1 MKQNIKSLGLLAVAA
16 SSMMLAGCS
25 ADDLFG
31 PRDGEGTLSLTASIG
46 NDVKVVSRADA
57 DQLRADYGESLLLWI
72 TKPGEGPVRQYNG
85 IDNVPTDP
93 VTLHAGSYVAEAW
106 AGDSVAASFDK
117 KYFKGYTPFEITNG
131 NSTAVEVKCN
141 ISNVV
146 VSLSFDE
153 SVDAA
158 LKSWTVTVA
167 NGEESITYEGHDA
180 RKGYFMM
187 PKKADNEKLTLTL
200 EGTAP
205 NGDAYSQTAD
215 IEAPKGGYEYKVNFS
230 HTPGS
235 FNDGGAFFT
244 ITVDET
250 EIVVE
255 DELVITLAP
264 EIFGI
269 DFDIAQEQAAATGEM
284 GRKCVFISAVDRL
297 SSLTIESANLQH
309 YLGSSTADVFSL
321 SESAIA
327 RLAAA
332 GINFM
337 TYKNEAGEIN
347 RVRVNF
353 EADFTNNLV
362 SGLHTFKFIA
372 GDNGDGTEKTS
383 EATLSL
389 RLSNA
394 AVELNEAA
402 KVSYTTTTFVATIV
416 KPDELT
422 GNVGF
427 NYREKSLGR
436 AEGDWTF
443 VAGTI
448 NGTTLTATVD
458 NLKFGTTYEYCAVAG
473 GYTSPAKELTTL
485 TPPQLPNASFEQ
497 TSTASDKALMFS
509 ADPNDFYWDSGNHG
523 SQSLSKN
530 VTEVSTRYFH
540 SGKQGLCLHSQFVG
554 VGSFGKF
561 AAGNIFT
568 GKYIFTDG
576 TDGVLGWGRPFNC
589 PIRPKAL
596 KVWARYEPVNITH
609 DNTSALPSVSKGDPD
624 NGIVY
629 IALVTDQTMNY
640 DNDKKDIH
648 ETWPQVVKTK
658 SSERQLFDPS
668 GSNVVAYGEHV
679 FTSAT
684 TESGLVEITIP
695 LNDVNP
701 NLTVSNIIIVASAS
715 RYGDYFVGGNGSLL
729 YLDDFELVY

>member
-93 VTLHAGSYVAEAW
+93 VTLHSGSYVAEAW

-117 KYFKGYTPFEITNG
+117 KYFKGYTPFDITNG

-141 ISNVV
+141 IANVV

-394 AVELNEAA
+394 AVELQEATD
-402 KVSYTTTTFVATIV
+402 VSYTTTTFVATIV

-427 NYREKSLGR
+427 NYREKGAS
-436 AEGDWTF
+436 DWTF
-443 VAGTI
+443 VAGTN

-523 SQSLSKN
+523 SQKMSKN
-530 VTEVSTRYFH
+530 VTEVTTKYFH

-554 VGSFGKF
+554 IGSFAGKF
-561 AAGNIFT
+561 AAGNIFI
-568 GKYIFTDG
+568 GKYLATEG
-576 TDGVLGWGRPFNC
+576 MDGVLGWGRPFNC

-609 DNTSALPSVSKGDPD
+609 DDTSALPSVSKGDPD

-629 IALVTDQTMNY
+629 IALVTDQTMSYNS
-640 DNDKKDIH
+640 
-648 ETWPQVVKTK
+648 ESWPQIVKT
-658 SSERQLFDPS
+658 SSSSRQLFDPS

-684 TESGLVEITIP
+684 TEPGLVEITIP

>member
-93 VTLHAGSYVAEAW
+93 VTLHSGSYVAEAW

-141 ISNVV
+141 IANVV

-187 PKKADNEKLTLTL
+187 AKKADNEKLTLTL

-244 ITVDET
+244 ITVDES

-402 KVSYTTTTFVATIV
+402 EVSYTTTTFVATIV

-427 NYREKSLGR
+427 NYREKGAS
-436 AEGDWTF
+436 DWTF
-443 VAGTI
+443 VAGTN

-523 SQSLSKN
+523 SQKMQKN
-530 VTEVSTRYFH
+530 VTEVTTKYFH

-554 VGSFGKF
+554 LGGFAGKF
-561 AAGNIFT
+561 AAGNIFV
-568 GKYIFTDG
+568 GKYLATEG
-576 TDGVLGWGRPFNC
+576 MDGVLGWGRPFNC

-629 IALVTDQTMNY
+629 IALVTDQTMSYNS
-640 DNDKKDIH
+640 
-648 ETWPQVVKTK
+648 ETWPQIVKT
-658 SSERQLFDPS
+658 SSSSRQLFDPS

>member
-93 VTLHAGSYVAEAW
+93 VTLHSGSYVAEAW

-141 ISNVV
+141 IANVV

-402 KVSYTTTTFVATIV
+402 EVSYTTTTFVATIV

-427 NYREKSLGR
+427 NYREKGT
-436 AEGDWTF
+436 ADWTF
-443 VAGTI
+443 VAGTN
-448 NGTTLTATVD
+448 NGTTLTASVD

-523 SQSLSKN
+523 SQKMQKN
-530 VTEVSTRYFH
+530 VTEVTTKYFH

-554 VGSFGKF
+554 LGGFAGKF
-561 AAGNIFT
+561 AAGNIFV
-568 GKYIFTDG
+568 GKYLATEG
-576 TDGVLGWGRPFNC
+576 MDGVLGWGRSFNC

-629 IALVTDQTMNY
+629 IALVTDQTMSYNS
-640 DNDKKDIH
+640 
-648 ETWPQVVKTK
+648 ETWPQIVKT
-658 SSERQLFDPS
+658 SSSSRQLFDPS

>member
-31 PRDGEGTLSLTASIG
+31 PRNGEGTLSLTASIG

-141 ISNVV
+141 IANVV

-321 SESAIA
+321 SESALA

-402 KVSYTTTTFVATIV
+402 EVSYTTTTFVATIV

-427 NYREKSLGR
+427 NYREKGT
-436 AEGDWTF
+436 ADWTF
-443 VAGTI
+443 VAGTN

-485 TPPQLPNASFEQ
+485 TPPQLPNASFES
-497 TSTASDKALMFS
+497 TSTHSDKALMFS

-523 SQSLSKN
+523 SQKMSKN
-530 VTEVSTRYFH
+530 VTEVTTKYFH

-554 VGSFGKF
+554 LGSLAGKF
-561 AAGNIFT
+561 AAGNIFV
-568 GKYIFTDG
+568 GKYLATEG
-576 TDGVLGWGRPFNC
+576 MDGVLGWGRPFNC

-609 DNTSALPSVSKGDPD
+609 DNTSALPSVNKGDPD

-629 IALVTDQTMNY
+629 IALVTDQSMSY
-640 DNDKKDIH
+640 KS
-648 ETWPQVVKTK
+648 ETWPQIVKT
-658 SSERQLFDPS
+658 SSSSRQLFDPS

>member
-93 VTLHAGSYVAEAW
+93 VTLHSGSYVAEAW

-117 KYFKGYTPFEITNG
+117 KYFKGYTPFDITNG

-141 ISNVV
+141 IANVV

-309 YLGSSTADVFSL
+309 YLGGSTADVFSL
-321 SESAIA
+321 SESALA

-337 TYKNEAGEIN
+337 TYKNEAGEVN

-394 AVELNEAA
+394 AVELQEATD
-402 KVSYTTTTFVATIV
+402 VSYTTTTFVATIV

-427 NYREKSLGR
+427 NYREKG
-436 AEGDWTF
+436 AADWTF
-443 VAGTI
+443 VAGTN

-458 NLKFGTTYEYCAVAG
+458 NLKFGTPYEYCAVAG

-497 TSTASDKALMFS
+497 TSTARDKALMFS

-523 SQSLSKN
+523 SQKMSKN
-530 VTEVSTRYFH
+530 VTEVTTKYFH
-540 SGKQGLCLHSQFVG
+540 SGKQGLCLHSQYVG
-554 VGSFGKF
+554 LGALGKF
-561 AAGNIFT
+561 AAGNIFV
-568 GKYIFTDG
+568 GKYLATEG
-576 TDGVLGWGRPFNC
+576 MDGVLGWGRPFNC

-609 DNTSALPSVSKGDPD
+609 DDTSALPSVSKGDPD

-629 IALVTDQTMNY
+629 IALVTDQTMSYNS
-640 DNDKKDIH
+640 
-648 ETWPQVVKTK
+648 ESWPQIVKT
-658 SSERQLFDPS
+658 SSSSRQLFNPS

-684 TESGLVEITIP
+684 TEPGLVEITIP

-715 RYGDYFVGGNGSLL
+715 RYGDYFVGGDGSLL

>member
-93 VTLHAGSYVAEAW
+93 VTLHSGSYVAEAW

-141 ISNVV
+141 IANVV

-158 LKSWTVTVA
+158 LKTWTVTVA

-321 SESAIA
+321 SESALA

-394 AVELNEAA
+394 AVELKEASE
-402 KVSYTTTTFVATIV
+402 VSYTTTTFVATIV

-427 NYREKSLGR
+427 NYREKGT
-436 AEGDWTF
+436 ADWTF
-443 VAGTI
+443 VAGTN

-530 VTEVSTRYFH
+530 VTEVTTKYFH

-554 VGSFGKF
+554 FGSLGKF

-576 TDGVLGWGRPFNC
+576 MDGVLGWGRPFSC

-629 IALVTDQTMNY
+629 IALVTDQTMRY
-640 DNDKKDIH
+640 DNDSKNIH
-648 ETWPQVVKTK
+648 ESWPQIVKTK

-684 TESGLVEITIP
+684 TEPGLVEITIP

>member
-93 VTLHAGSYVAEAW
+93 VTLHSGSYVAEAW

-141 ISNVV
+141 IANVV

-200 EGTAP
+200 EGTAS

-309 YLGSSTADVFSL
+309 YLGGSTADVFSL
-321 SESAIA
+321 SESALA

-394 AVELNEAA
+394 AVELQEATD
-402 KVSYTTTTFVATIV
+402 VSYTTTTFVATIV

-427 NYREKSLGR
+427 NYREKG
-436 AEGDWTF
+436 AADWTF
-443 VAGTI
+443 VAGTN

-509 ADPNDFYWDSGNHG
+509 SDPNDFYWDSGNHG
-523 SQSLSKN
+523 SQKMSKN
-530 VTEVSTRYFH
+530 VTEVTTKYFH

-554 VGSFGKF
+554 FGALGKF
-561 AAGNIFT
+561 AAGNIFI
-568 GKYIFTDG
+568 GKYLATEG
-576 TDGVLGWGRPFNC
+576 MDGVLGWGRPFNC

-609 DNTSALPSVSKGDPD
+609 DGNGVIPSVSKGDPD

-629 IALVTDQTMNY
+629 IALVTDQTMSYNS
-640 DNDKKDIH
+640 
-648 ETWPQVVKTK
+648 ETWPQIVKT
-658 SSERQLFDPS
+658 SSSSRQLFNPS

>member
-93 VTLHAGSYVAEAW
+93 VTLHSGSYVAEAW

-141 ISNVV
+141 IANVV

-321 SESAIA
+321 SESALA

-394 AVELNEAA
+394 AVELQEATD
-402 KVSYTTTTFVATIV
+402 VSYTTTTFVATIV

-427 NYREKSLGR
+427 NYREKGAS
-436 AEGDWTF
+436 DWTF
-443 VAGTI
+443 VAGTN

-523 SQSLSKN
+523 SQKMSKN
-530 VTEVSTRYFH
+530 VTEVTTKYFH

-554 VGSFGKF
+554 FGALGKF
-561 AAGNIFT
+561 AAGNIFV
-568 GKYIFTDG
+568 GKYLATEG
-576 TDGVLGWGRPFNC
+576 MDGVLGWGRPFNC

-609 DNTSALPSVSKGDPD
+609 DDTSALPSVSKGDPD

-629 IALVTDQTMNY
+629 IALVTDQTMSYNS
-640 DNDKKDIH
+640 
-648 ETWPQVVKTK
+648 ESWPQIVKT
-658 SSERQLFDPS
+658 SSSSRQLFNPS

-684 TESGLVEITIP
+684 TEPGLVEITIP

-701 NLTVSNIIIVASAS
+701 SLTVSNIIIVASAS

>member
-93 VTLHAGSYVAEAW
+93 VTLHSGSYVAEAW

-141 ISNVV
+141 IANVV

-200 EGTAP
+200 EGTAS

-309 YLGSSTADVFSL
+309 YLGGSTADVFSL
-321 SESAIA
+321 SESALA

-394 AVELNEAA
+394 AVELQEATD
-402 KVSYTTTTFVATIV
+402 VSYTTTTFVATIV

-427 NYREKSLGR
+427 NYREKGAS
-436 AEGDWTF
+436 DWIF
-443 VAGTI
+443 VAGTN

-458 NLKFGTTYEYCAVAG
+458 NLKFGTPYEYCAVAG

-523 SQSLSKN
+523 SQKMSKN
-530 VTEVSTRYFH
+530 VTEVTTKYFH

-554 VGSFGKF
+554 IGSFAGKF
-561 AAGNIFT
+561 AAGNIFV
-568 GKYIFTDG
+568 GKYLATEG
-576 TDGVLGWGRPFNC
+576 MDGVLGWGRPFNC

-609 DNTSALPSVSKGDPD
+609 DNTSLPSVSKGDPD

-629 IALVTDQTMNY
+629 IALVTDQTMSYNS
-640 DNDKKDIH
+640 
-648 ETWPQVVKTK
+648 ETWPQIVKT
-658 SSERQLFDPS
+658 SSSSRQLFDPS

-684 TESGLVEITIP
+684 TEPGLVEITIP

>member
-93 VTLHAGSYVAEAW
+93 VTLHSGSYVAEAW

-117 KYFKGYTPFEITNG
+117 KYFKGYTPFDITNG

-141 ISNVV
+141 IANVV

-187 PKKADNEKLTLTL
+187 PKKAGNEKLTLTL

-309 YLGSSTADVFSL
+309 YLGGSTADVFSL
-321 SESAIA
+321 SESALA

-394 AVELNEAA
+394 AVELQEATD
-402 KVSYTTTTFVATIV
+402 VSYTTTTFVATIV

-427 NYREKSLGR
+427 NYREKG
-436 AEGDWTF
+436 AADWTF
-443 VAGTI
+443 VAGTN

-509 ADPNDFYWDSGNHG
+509 TDPNDFYWDSGNHG
-523 SQSLSKN
+523 SQKMSKN
-530 VTEVSTRYFH
+530 VTEVTTKYFH

-554 VGSFGKF
+554 FGAIGKF
-561 AAGNIFT
+561 AAGNIFV
-568 GKYIFTDG
+568 GKYLATEG
-576 TDGVLGWGRPFNC
+576 MDGVLGWGRPFNC

-609 DNTSALPSVSKGDPD
+609 DDTSALPSVSKGDPD

-629 IALVTDQTMNY
+629 IALVTDQTMSYNS
-640 DNDKKDIH
+640 
-648 ETWPQVVKTK
+648 ESWPQIVKT
-658 SSERQLFDPS
+658 SSSSRQLFNPS

-684 TESGLVEITIP
+684 TEPGLVEITIP

-701 NLTVSNIIIVASAS
+701 SLTVSNIIIVASAS

>member
-93 VTLHAGSYVAEAW
+93 VTLHSGSYVAEAW

-141 ISNVV
+141 IANVV

-200 EGTAP
+200 EGTTP

-309 YLGSSTADVFSL
+309 YLGGSTADVFSL
-321 SESAIA
+321 SESALA

-337 TYKNEAGEIN
+337 TYKNEAGEVN

-394 AVELNEAA
+394 AVELQEATD
-402 KVSYTTTTFVATIV
+402 VSYTTTTFVATIV

-427 NYREKSLGR
+427 NYREKG
-436 AEGDWTF
+436 AADWTF
-443 VAGTI
+443 VAGTN

-458 NLKFGTTYEYCAVAG
+458 NLKFGTPYEYCAVAG

-497 TSTASDKALMFS
+497 TSTARDKALMFS

-523 SQSLSKN
+523 SQKMSKN
-530 VTEVSTRYFH
+530 VTEVTTKYFH

-554 VGSFGKF
+554 FGSYAGQF
-561 AAGNIFT
+561 AAGNIFV
-568 GKYIFTDG
+568 GKYLATEG
-576 TDGVLGWGRPFNC
+576 MDGVLGWGRPFNC

-609 DNTSALPSVSKGDPD
+609 DDTSALPSVSKGDPD

-629 IALVTDQTMNY
+629 IALVTDQTMSYNS
-640 DNDKKDIH
+640 
-648 ETWPQVVKTK
+648 ESWPQIVKT
-658 SSERQLFDPS
+658 SSSSRQLFNPS

-684 TESGLVEITIP
+684 TEPGLVEITIP

>member
-117 KYFKGYTPFEITNG
+117 KYFKGYTPFDITNG

-141 ISNVV
+141 IANVV

-215 IEAPKGGYEYKVNFS
+215 IEAPKNGCEYKVNFS

-321 SESAIA
+321 SESALA

-402 KVSYTTTTFVATIV
+402 EVSYTTTTFVATIV

-427 NYREKSLGR
+427 NYREKGT
-436 AEGDWTF
+436 ADWTF
-443 VAGTI
+443 VAGTN

-497 TSTASDKALMFS
+497 TSTHSDKALMFS

-523 SQSLSKN
+523 SQKMSKN
-530 VTEVSTRYFH
+530 VTEVTTKYFH

-554 VGSFGKF
+554 LGSIAGKF
-561 AAGNIFT
+561 AAGNIFV
-568 GKYIFTDG
+568 GKYLATEG
-576 TDGVLGWGRPFNC
+576 MDGVLGWARPFNC

-609 DNTSALPSVSKGDPD
+609 DDTSALPSVSKGDPD

-629 IALVTDQTMNY
+629 IALVTDQTMSYKNE
-640 DNDKKDIH
+640 N
-648 ETWPQVVKTK
+648 WPQVVKTK

-684 TESGLVEITIP
+684 TEPGLVEITIP

>member
-93 VTLHAGSYVAEAW
+93 VTLHSGSYVAEAW

-117 KYFKGYTPFEITNG
+117 KYFKGYTPFDITNG

-141 ISNVV
+141 IANVV

-321 SESAIA
+321 SESALA

-337 TYKNEAGEIN
+337 TYKNEAGEVN

-402 KVSYTTTTFVATIV
+402 EVSYTTTTFVATIV

-427 NYREKSLGR
+427 NYREKGAS
-436 AEGDWTF
+436 DWTF
-443 VAGTI
+443 VAGTN

-523 SQSLSKN
+523 SQKMQKN
-530 VTEVSTRYFH
+530 VTEVTTKYFH

-554 VGSFGKF
+554 LGGFAGKF
-561 AAGNIFT
+561 AAGNIFV
-568 GKYIFTDG
+568 GKYLATEG
-576 TDGVLGWGRPFNC
+576 MDGVLGWGRPFNC

-629 IALVTDQTMNY
+629 IALVTDQTMSYNS
-640 DNDKKDIH
+640 
-648 ETWPQVVKTK
+648 ETWPQIVKT
-658 SSERQLFDPS
+658 SSSSRQLFDPS

-684 TESGLVEITIP
+684 TEPGLVEITIP

>member
-93 VTLHAGSYVAEAW
+93 VTLHSGSYVAEAW

-141 ISNVV
+141 IANVV

-153 SVDAA
+153 SVDAV

-215 IEAPKGGYEYKVNFS
+215 IEAPKGGYEYTVNFS

-235 FNDGGAFFT
+235 FNDGAAFFT

-321 SESAIA
+321 SESALA

-394 AVELNEAA
+394 AVELQEAA
-402 KVSYTTTTFVATIV
+402 DVSYTTTTFVATIV

-427 NYREKSLGR
+427 NYREKGT
-436 AEGDWTF
+436 ADWTF
-443 VAGTI
+443 VAGTN

-473 GYTSPAKELTTL
+473 GYTSPAKKLTTL

-523 SQSLSKN
+523 SQKMQKN
-530 VTEVSTRYFH
+530 VTEITTKYFH

-554 VGSFGKF
+554 FGSLGKF
-561 AAGNIFT
+561 AAGNIFV
-568 GKYIFTDG
+568 GKYLATEG
-576 TDGVLGWGRPFNC
+576 MDGVLGWGRPFNC

-629 IALVTDQTMNY
+629 IALVTDQTMSYNS
-640 DNDKKDIH
+640 
-648 ETWPQVVKTK
+648 ETWPQIVKT
-658 SSERQLFDPS
+658 SSSSRQLFDPS

-684 TESGLVEITIP
+684 TEPGLVEITIP

-701 NLTVSNIIIVASAS
+701 SLTVSNIIIVASAS

-729 YLDDFELVY
+729 YLDDFELIY

>member
-93 VTLHAGSYVAEAW
+93 VTLHSGSYVAEAW

-141 ISNVV
+141 IANVV

-200 EGTAP
+200 EGTAS

-321 SESAIA
+321 SESALA

-394 AVELNEAA
+394 AVELQEATD
-402 KVSYTTTTFVATIV
+402 VSYTTTTFVATIV

-427 NYREKSLGR
+427 NYREKGAS
-436 AEGDWTF
+436 DWIF
-443 VAGTI
+443 VAGTN

-458 NLKFGTTYEYCAVAG
+458 NLKFGTPYEYCAVAG

-523 SQSLSKN
+523 SQKMSKN
-530 VTEVSTRYFH
+530 VTEVTTKYFH

-554 VGSFGKF
+554 FGALGKF
-561 AAGNIFT
+561 AAGNIFV
-568 GKYIFTDG
+568 GKYLATEG
-576 TDGVLGWGRPFNC
+576 MDGVLGWGRPFNC

-609 DNTSALPSVSKGDPD
+609 DDTSALPSVSKGDPD

-629 IALVTDQTMNY
+629 IALVTDQTMSYNS
-640 DNDKKDIH
+640 
-648 ETWPQVVKTK
+648 ESWPQIVKT
-658 SSERQLFDPS
+658 SSSSRQLFNPS

-684 TESGLVEITIP
+684 TEPGLVEITIP

-701 NLTVSNIIIVASAS
+701 SLTVSNIIIVASAS

>member
-93 VTLHAGSYVAEAW
+93 VTLHSGSYVAEAW

-141 ISNVV
+141 IANVV

-394 AVELNEAA
+394 AVELQEATD
-402 KVSYTTTTFVATIV
+402 VSYTTTTFVATIV

-427 NYREKSLGR
+427 NYREKGAS
-436 AEGDWTF
+436 DWTF
-443 VAGTI
+443 VAGTN

-523 SQSLSKN
+523 SQKMQKN
-530 VTEVSTRYFH
+530 VTEVTTKYFH

-554 VGSFGKF
+554 LGGFAGKF
-561 AAGNIFT
+561 AAGNIFV
-568 GKYIFTDG
+568 GKYLATEG
-576 TDGVLGWGRPFNC
+576 MDGVLGWGRPFNC

-629 IALVTDQTMNY
+629 IALVTDQTMSYNS
-640 DNDKKDIH
+640 
-648 ETWPQVVKTK
+648 ETWPQIVKT
-658 SSERQLFDPS
+658 SSSSRQLFNPS

>member
-93 VTLHAGSYVAEAW
+93 VTLHSGSYVAEAW

-141 ISNVV
+141 IANVV

-321 SESAIA
+321 SESALA

-332 GINFM
+332 GINFI
-337 TYKNEAGEIN
+337 TSKNEAGEVN

-394 AVELNEAA
+394 AVELQEATD
-402 KVSYTTTTFVATIV
+402 VSYTTTTFVATIV

-427 NYREKSLGR
+427 NYREKGAS
-436 AEGDWTF
+436 DWIF
-443 VAGTI
+443 VAGTN

-458 NLKFGTTYEYCAVAG
+458 NLKFGTPYEYCAVAG

-523 SQSLSKN
+523 SQKMSKN
-530 VTEVSTRYFH
+530 VTEVTTKYFH

-554 VGSFGKF
+554 FGALGKF
-561 AAGNIFT
+561 AAGNIFV
-568 GKYIFTDG
+568 GKYLATEG
-576 TDGVLGWGRPFNC
+576 MDGVLGWGRPFNC

-609 DNTSALPSVSKGDPD
+609 DDTSALPSVSKGDPD

-629 IALVTDQTMNY
+629 IALVTDQTMSYNS
-640 DNDKKDIH
+640 
-648 ETWPQVVKTK
+648 ESWPQIVKT
-658 SSERQLFDPS
+658 SSSSRQLFNPS

-684 TESGLVEITIP
+684 TEPGLVEITIP

-701 NLTVSNIIIVASAS
+701 SLTVSNIIIVASAS

>member
-93 VTLHAGSYVAEAW
+93 VTLHSGSYVAEAW

-117 KYFKGYTPFEITNG
+117 KYFKGYTPFDITNG

-141 ISNVV
+141 IANVV

-215 IEAPKGGYEYKVNFS
+215 IKAPKGGYEYKVNFS

-321 SESAIA
+321 SESALA

-394 AVELNEAA
+394 AVELQEATD
-402 KVSYTTTTFVATIV
+402 VSYTTTTFVATIV

-427 NYREKSLGR
+427 NYREKG
-436 AEGDWTF
+436 AADWIF
-443 VAGTI
+443 VAGTN

-458 NLKFGTTYEYCAVAG
+458 NLKFGTPYEYCAVAG

-497 TSTASDKALMFS
+497 TSTAGDKALMFS
-509 ADPNDFYWDSGNHG
+509 SDPNDFYWDSGNHG
-523 SQSLSKN
+523 SQKMSKN
-530 VTEVSTRYFH
+530 VTEVTTKYFH

-554 VGSFGKF
+554 FGALGKF
-561 AAGNIFT
+561 AAGNIFI
-568 GKYIFTDG
+568 GKYLATEG
-576 TDGVLGWGRPFNC
+576 MDGVLGWGRPFNC

-609 DNTSALPSVSKGDPD
+609 DDTSALPSVSKGDPD

-629 IALVTDQTMNY
+629 IALVTDQTMSYNS
-640 DNDKKDIH
+640 
-648 ETWPQVVKTK
+648 ETWPQIVKT
-658 SSERQLFDPS
+658 SSSSRQLFDPS

-715 RYGDYFVGGNGSLL
+715 RYGDYFVGGDGSLL

>member
-93 VTLHAGSYVAEAW
+93 VTLHSGSYVAEAW

-141 ISNVV
+141 IANVV

-321 SESAIA
+321 SESALA

-372 GDNGDGTEKTS
+372 GDNGDGSEKTS

-394 AVELNEAA
+394 AVELQEATD
-402 KVSYTTTTFVATIV
+402 VSYTTTTFVATIV

-427 NYREKSLGR
+427 NYREKGAS
-436 AEGDWTF
+436 DWIF
-443 VAGTI
+443 VAGTN

-458 NLKFGTTYEYCAVAG
+458 NLKFGTPYEYCAVAG

-523 SQSLSKN
+523 SQKMSKN
-530 VTEVSTRYFH
+530 VTEVTTKYFH

-554 VGSFGKF
+554 FGALGKF
-561 AAGNIFT
+561 AAGNIFV
-568 GKYIFTDG
+568 GKYLATEG
-576 TDGVLGWGRPFNC
+576 MDGVLGWGRPFNC

-609 DNTSALPSVSKGDPD
+609 DDTSALPSVSKGDPD

-629 IALVTDQTMNY
+629 IALVTDQTMSYNS
-640 DNDKKDIH
+640 
-648 ETWPQVVKTK
+648 ETWPQIVKT
-658 SSERQLFDPS
+658 SSSSRQLFDPS

-684 TESGLVEITIP
+684 TEPGLVEITIP

-701 NLTVSNIIIVASAS
+701 SLTVSNIIIVASAS

>member
-93 VTLHAGSYVAEAW
+93 VTLHSGSYVAEAW

-141 ISNVV
+141 IANVV

-200 EGTAP
+200 EGTAS

-309 YLGSSTADVFSL
+309 YLGGSTADVFSL
-321 SESAIA
+321 SESALA

-394 AVELNEAA
+394 AVELQEATD
-402 KVSYTTTTFVATIV
+402 VSYTTTTFVATIV

-427 NYREKSLGR
+427 NYREKG
-436 AEGDWTF
+436 AADWTF
-443 VAGTI
+443 VAGTN

-458 NLKFGTTYEYCAVAG
+458 NLKFGTPYEYCAVAG

-497 TSTASDKALMFS
+497 TSTTSDKALMFS

-523 SQSLSKN
+523 SQKMSKN
-530 VTEVSTRYFH
+530 VTEVTTKYFH

-554 VGSFGKF
+554 FGSYAGKF
-561 AAGNIFT
+561 AAGNIFV
-568 GKYIFTDG
+568 GKYLATEG
-576 TDGVLGWGRPFNC
+576 MDGVLGWGRPFNC

-609 DNTSALPSVSKGDPD
+609 DDTSALPSVSKGDPD

-629 IALVTDQTMNY
+629 IALVTDQTMSYNS
-640 DNDKKDIH
+640 
-648 ETWPQVVKTK
+648 ETWPQIVKT
-658 SSERQLFDPS
+658 SSSSRQLFDPS

-684 TESGLVEITIP
+684 TEPGLVEITIP

-701 NLTVSNIIIVASAS
+701 SLTVSNIIIVASAS

>member
-25 ADDLFG
+25 SDDLFSS
-31 PRDGEGTLSLTASIG
+31 RDGEGTLSLTASIG

-93 VTLHAGSYVAEAW
+93 VTLHSGSYVAEAW

-141 ISNVV
+141 IANVV

-167 NGEESITYEGHDA
+167 NDEESITYEGHDA

-337 TYKNEAGEIN
+337 TYKNEAGEVN

-394 AVELNEAA
+394 AVELQEATD
-402 KVSYTTTTFVATIV
+402 VSYTTTTFVATIV

-427 NYREKSLGR
+427 NYREKGAS
-436 AEGDWTF
+436 DWTF
-443 VAGTI
+443 VAGTN

-458 NLKFGTTYEYCAVAG
+458 NLKFGTPYEYCAVAG

-509 ADPNDFYWDSGNHG
+509 AAPNDFYWDSGNHG
-523 SQSLSKN
+523 SQKMQKN
-530 VTEVSTRYFH
+530 VTEVTTKYFH

-554 VGSFGKF
+554 LGGFAGKF
-561 AAGNIFT
+561 AAGNIFV
-568 GKYIFTDG
+568 GKYLATEG
-576 TDGVLGWGRPFNC
+576 MDGVLGWGRPFNC

-629 IALVTDQTMNY
+629 IALVTDQTMSYNS
-640 DNDKKDIH
+640 
-648 ETWPQVVKTK
+648 ETWPQIVKT
-658 SSERQLFDPS
+658 SSSSRQLFDPS

-684 TESGLVEITIP
+684 TEPGLVEITIP

>member
-93 VTLHAGSYVAEAW
+93 VTLHSGSYVAEAW

-141 ISNVV
+141 IANVV

-321 SESAIA
+321 SESALA

-337 TYKNEAGEIN
+337 TYKNEAGEVN

-394 AVELNEAA
+394 AVELQEATD
-402 KVSYTTTTFVATIV
+402 VSYTTTTFVATIV

-427 NYREKSLGR
+427 NYREKGAS
-436 AEGDWTF
+436 DWTF
-443 VAGTI
+443 VAGTN

-523 SQSLSKN
+523 SQKMSKN
-530 VTEVSTRYFH
+530 VTEVTTKYFH

-554 VGSFGKF
+554 FGALGKF
-561 AAGNIFT
+561 AAGNIFV
-568 GKYIFTDG
+568 GKYLATEG
-576 TDGVLGWGRPFNC
+576 MDGVLGWGRPFNC

-609 DNTSALPSVSKGDPD
+609 DGNGVIPSVSKGDPD

-629 IALVTDQTMNY
+629 IALVTDQTMSYNS
-640 DNDKKDIH
+640 
-648 ETWPQVVKTK
+648 ETWPQIVKT
-658 SSERQLFDPS
+658 SSSSRQLFNPS

>member
-16 SSMMLAGCS
+16 SSMILAGCS

-57 DQLRADYGESLLLWI
+57 DLLRADYGESLLLWI

-93 VTLHAGSYVAEAW
+93 VTLHSGSYVAEAW

-141 ISNVV
+141 IANVV

-372 GDNGDGTEKTS
+372 ADNGDGTEKTS

-394 AVELNEAA
+394 AVELNEATN
-402 KVSYTTTTFVATIV
+402 VSYTTTTFVATIV

-427 NYREKSLGR
+427 NYREKGT
-436 AEGDWTF
+436 ADWTF
-443 VAGTI
+443 IAGTN

-523 SQSLSKN
+523 SQKMQKN
-530 VTEVSTRYFH
+530 VTEVTAKYFH

-554 VGSFGKF
+554 LGSLAGKF
-561 AAGNIFT
+561 AAGNIFV
-568 GKYIFTDG
+568 GKYLATEG
-576 TDGVLGWGRPFNC
+576 MDGVLGWGRPFNC

-609 DNTSALPSVSKGDPD
+609 DNTSALPSVNKGDPD

-629 IALVTDQTMNY
+629 IALVTDQSMSY
-640 DNDKKDIH
+640 KS
-648 ETWPQVVKTK
+648 ETWPQIVKT
-658 SSERQLFDPS
+658 SSSSRQLFDPS

>member
-93 VTLHAGSYVAEAW
+93 VTLHSGSYVAEAW

-141 ISNVV
+141 IANVV

-153 SVDAA
+153 SVDSA

-321 SESAIA
+321 SESALA

-394 AVELNEAA
+394 AVELQEATD
-402 KVSYTTTTFVATIV
+402 VSYTTTTFVATIV

-427 NYREKSLGR
+427 NYREKG
-436 AEGDWTF
+436 AADWTF
-443 VAGTI
+443 VAGTN

-458 NLKFGTTYEYCAVAG
+458 NLKFGTPYEYCAVAD

-523 SQSLSKN
+523 SQKMSKN
-530 VTEVSTRYFH
+530 VTEVTTKYFH

-554 VGSFGKF
+554 FGALGKF
-561 AAGNIFT
+561 AAGNIFI
-568 GKYIFTDG
+568 GKYLATEG
-576 TDGVLGWGRPFNC
+576 MDGVLGWGRPFNC

-609 DNTSALPSVSKGDPD
+609 DDTSALPSVSKGDPD

-629 IALVTDQTMNY
+629 IALVTDQTMSYNS
-640 DNDKKDIH
+640 
-648 ETWPQVVKTK
+648 ETWPQIVKT
-658 SSERQLFDPS
+658 SSSSRQLFDPS

-684 TESGLVEITIP
+684 TEPGLVEITIP

-701 NLTVSNIIIVASAS
+701 SLTVSNIIIVASAS
-715 RYGDYFVGGNGSLL
+715 RYGDYFVGGDGSLL

>member
-25 ADDLFG
+25 SDDLFSS
-31 PRDGEGTLSLTASIG
+31 RDGEGTLSLTASIG

-93 VTLHAGSYVAEAW
+93 VTLHSGSYVAEAW

-141 ISNVV
+141 IANVV

-337 TYKNEAGEIN
+337 TYKNEAGEVN

-394 AVELNEAA
+394 AVELQEATD
-402 KVSYTTTTFVATIV
+402 VSYTTTTFVATIV

-427 NYREKSLGR
+427 NYREKGAS
-436 AEGDWTF
+436 DWTF
-443 VAGTI
+443 VAGTN

-458 NLKFGTTYEYCAVAG
+458 NLKFGTPYEYCAVAG

-523 SQSLSKN
+523 SQKMQKN
-530 VTEVSTRYFH
+530 VTEVTTKYFH

-554 VGSFGKF
+554 LGGFAGKF
-561 AAGNIFT
+561 AAGNIFV
-568 GKYIFTDG
+568 GKYLATEG
-576 TDGVLGWGRPFNC
+576 MDGVLGWGRPFNC

-629 IALVTDQTMNY
+629 IALVTDQTMSYNS
-640 DNDKKDIH
+640 
-648 ETWPQVVKTK
+648 ETWPQIVKT
-658 SSERQLFDPS
+658 SSSSRQLFDPS

>member
-93 VTLHAGSYVAEAW
+93 VTLHSGSYVAEAW

-141 ISNVV
+141 IANVV

-321 SESAIA
+321 SESALA

-337 TYKNEAGEIN
+337 TYKNEAGEVN

-402 KVSYTTTTFVATIV
+402 EVSYTTTTFVATIV

-427 NYREKSLGR
+427 NYREKGT
-436 AEGDWTF
+436 ADWTF
-443 VAGTI
+443 VAGTN
-448 NGTTLTATVD
+448 NGTTLTASVD

-523 SQSLSKN
+523 SQKMQKN
-530 VTEVSTRYFH
+530 VTEVTTKYFH

-554 VGSFGKF
+554 LGGFAGKF
-561 AAGNIFT
+561 AAGNIFV
-568 GKYIFTDG
+568 GKYLATEG
-576 TDGVLGWGRPFNC
+576 MDGVLGWGRPFNC

-629 IALVTDQTMNY
+629 IALVTDQTMSYNS
-640 DNDKKDIH
+640 
-648 ETWPQVVKTK
+648 ETWPQIVKT
-658 SSERQLFDPS
+658 SSSSRQLFDPS

-695 LNDVNP
+695 LSDVNP

-729 YLDDFELVY
+729 YLDDFELIY

>member
-93 VTLHAGSYVAEAW
+93 VTLHSGSYVAEAW

-117 KYFKGYTPFEITNG
+117 KYFKGYTPFDITNG

-141 ISNVV
+141 IANVV

-309 YLGSSTADVFSL
+309 YLGGSTADVFSL

-402 KVSYTTTTFVATIV
+402 EVSYTTTTFVATIV

-427 NYREKSLGR
+427 NYREKGT
-436 AEGDWTF
+436 ADWTF
-443 VAGTI
+443 VAGTN

-497 TSTASDKALMFS
+497 TSTHSDRALMFS

-523 SQSLSKN
+523 SQKMSKN
-530 VTEVSTRYFH
+530 VTEVTTKYFH
-540 SGKQGLCLHSQFVG
+540 SGKQGLCLHSQYVG
-554 VGSFGKF
+554 LGSLGKF
-561 AAGNIFT
+561 AAGNIFV
-568 GKYIFTDG
+568 GKYLATEG
-576 TDGVLGWGRPFNC
+576 MDGVLGWGRPFNC

-609 DNTSALPSVSKGDPD
+609 DDTSALPSVSKGDPD

-629 IALVTDQTMNY
+629 IALVTDQTMSY
-640 DNDKKDIH
+640 DN
-648 ETWPQVVKTK
+648 ENWPQVVKTK
-658 SSERQLFDPS
+658 SAKRQLFDPS

-684 TESGLVEITIP
+684 TEPGLVEITIP

>member
-93 VTLHAGSYVAEAW
+93 VTLHSGSYVAEAW

-141 ISNVV
+141 IANVV

-394 AVELNEAA
+394 AVELKEATN
-402 KVSYTTTTFVATIV
+402 VSYTTTTFVATIV
-416 KPDELT
+416 KPEELT

-427 NYREKSLGR
+427 NYREKGT
-436 AEGDWTF
+436 ADWTF
-443 VAGTI
+443 VAGTN

-497 TSTASDKALMFS
+497 TSTDSDKALMFS
-509 ADPNDFYWDSGNHG
+509 SDPNDFYWDSGNHG
-523 SQSLSKN
+523 SQMMQKN
-530 VTEVSTRYFH
+530 VTEVTTKYFH
-540 SGKQGLCLHSQFVG
+540 SGKQGLCLHSQYVG
-554 VGSFGKF
+554 LGALGRF
-561 AAGNIFT
+561 AAGNIFI
-568 GKYIFTDG
+568 GKYLATEVM
-576 TDGVLGWGRPFNC
+576 DGVLGWGRPFNC

-609 DNTSALPSVSKGDPD
+609 DNPSALPSVSKGDPD

-629 IALVTDQTMNY
+629 IALVTDQTMSYNS
-640 DNDKKDIH
+640 
-648 ETWPQVVKTK
+648 ETWPQIVKT
-658 SSERQLFDPS
+658 SSSSRQLFDPS

-701 NLTVSNIIIVASAS
+701 SLTVSNIIIVASAS

>member
-93 VTLHAGSYVAEAW
+93 VTLHSGSYVAEAW

-141 ISNVV
+141 IANVV

-187 PKKADNEKLTLTL
+187 TKKADNEKLTLTL
-200 EGTAP
+200 EGTAS

-309 YLGSSTADVFSL
+309 YLGGSTADVFSL
-321 SESAIA
+321 SESALA

-394 AVELNEAA
+394 AVELQEATD
-402 KVSYTTTTFVATIV
+402 VSYTTTTFVATIV

-427 NYREKSLGR
+427 NYREKG
-436 AEGDWTF
+436 AADWTF
-443 VAGTI
+443 VAGTN

-497 TSTASDKALMFS
+497 TSTDSDKALMFS

-523 SQSLSKN
+523 SQKMQKN
-530 VTEVSTRYFH
+530 VTEVTTKYFH

-554 VGSFGKF
+554 LGSFAGKF
-561 AAGNIFT
+561 AAGNIFV
-568 GKYIFTDG
+568 GKYLATEG
-576 TDGVLGWGRPFNC
+576 MDGVLGWGRPFNC

-629 IALVTDQTMNY
+629 IALVTDQTMSYNS
-640 DNDKKDIH
+640 
-648 ETWPQVVKTK
+648 ETWPQIVKT
-658 SSERQLFDPS
+658 SSSSRQLFNPS

>member
-141 ISNVV
+141 IANVV

-158 LKSWTVTVA
+158 LKTWTVTVA

-244 ITVDET
+244 ITVDES

-321 SESAIA
+321 SESALA

-372 GDNGDGTEKTS
+372 ADNGDGTEKTS

-394 AVELNEAA
+394 AVELQEATD
-402 KVSYTTTTFVATIV
+402 VSYTTTTFVATIV

-427 NYREKSLGR
+427 NYREKG
-436 AEGDWTF
+436 AADWTF
-443 VAGTI
+443 VAGTN

-458 NLKFGTTYEYCAVAG
+458 NLKFGTPYEYSAVAG

-523 SQSLSKN
+523 SQKMSKN
-530 VTEVSTRYFH
+530 VTEVTTKYFH

-554 VGSFGKF
+554 FGALGKF
-561 AAGNIFT
+561 AAGNIFV
-568 GKYIFTDG
+568 GKYLATEG
-576 TDGVLGWGRPFNC
+576 MDGVLGWGRPFNC

-629 IALVTDQTMNY
+629 IALVTDQTMSYNS
-640 DNDKKDIH
+640 
-648 ETWPQVVKTK
+648 ETWPQIVKT
-658 SSERQLFDPS
+658 SSSSRQLFNPS

>member
-93 VTLHAGSYVAEAW
+93 VTLHSGSYVAEAW

-141 ISNVV
+141 IANVV

-309 YLGSSTADVFSL
+309 YLGGSTADVFSL
-321 SESAIA
+321 SESALA

-394 AVELNEAA
+394 AVELQEATD
-402 KVSYTTTTFVATIV
+402 VSYTTTTFVATIV

-427 NYREKSLGR
+427 NYREKGAS
-436 AEGDWTF
+436 DWIF
-443 VAGTI
+443 VAGTN

-458 NLKFGTTYEYCAVAG
+458 NLKFGTPYEYCAVAG

-523 SQSLSKN
+523 SQKMSKN
-530 VTEVSTRYFH
+530 VTEVTTKYFH

-554 VGSFGKF
+554 FGALGKF
-561 AAGNIFT
+561 AAGNIFV
-568 GKYIFTDG
+568 GKYLATEG
-576 TDGVLGWGRPFNC
+576 MDGVLGWGRPFNC

-609 DNTSALPSVSKGDPD
+609 DDTSALPSVSKGDPD

-629 IALVTDQTMNY
+629 IALVTDQTMSYNS
-640 DNDKKDIH
+640 
-648 ETWPQVVKTK
+648 ESWPQIVKT
-658 SSERQLFDPS
+658 SSSSRQLFNPS

-684 TESGLVEITIP
+684 TEPGLVEITIP

-701 NLTVSNIIIVASAS
+701 SLTVSNIIIVASAS

>member
-93 VTLHAGSYVAEAW
+93 VTLHSGSYVAEAW

-141 ISNVV
+141 IANVV

-402 KVSYTTTTFVATIV
+402 EVSYTTTTFVATIV

-427 NYREKSLGR
+427 NYREKGAS
-436 AEGDWTF
+436 DWTF
-443 VAGTI
+443 VAGTN

-523 SQSLSKN
+523 SQKMQKN
-530 VTEVSTRYFH
+530 VTEVTTKYFH

-554 VGSFGKF
+554 LGGFAGKF
-561 AAGNIFT
+561 AAGNIFV
-568 GKYIFTDG
+568 GKYLATEG
-576 TDGVLGWGRPFNC
+576 MDGVLGWGRPFNC

-629 IALVTDQTMNY
+629 IALVTDQTMSYNS
-640 DNDKKDIH
+640 
-648 ETWPQVVKTK
+648 ETWPQIVKT
-658 SSERQLFDPS
+658 SSSSRQLFNPS

>member
-93 VTLHAGSYVAEAW
+93 VTLHSGSYVAEAW

-117 KYFKGYTPFEITNG
+117 KYFKGYTPFDITNG

-141 ISNVV
+141 IANVV

-321 SESAIA
+321 SESALA

-402 KVSYTTTTFVATIV
+402 EVSYTTTTFVATIV

-427 NYREKSLGR
+427 NYREKGT
-436 AEGDWTF
+436 ADWTF
-443 VAGTI
+443 VAGTN
-448 NGTTLTATVD
+448 NGTTLTASVD

-523 SQSLSKN
+523 SQKMQKN
-530 VTEVSTRYFH
+530 VTEVTTKYFH

-554 VGSFGKF
+554 LGGFAGKF
-561 AAGNIFT
+561 AAGNIFV
-568 GKYIFTDG
+568 GKYLATEG
-576 TDGVLGWGRPFNC
+576 MDGVLGWGRPFNC

-629 IALVTDQTMNY
+629 IALVTDQTMSYNS
-640 DNDKKDIH
+640 
-648 ETWPQVVKTK
+648 ETWPQIVKT
-658 SSERQLFDPS
+658 SSSSRQLFDPS

-729 YLDDFELVY
+729 YLDDFELIY

>member
-85 IDNVPTDP
+85 IDNVPTDS
-93 VTLHAGSYVAEAW
+93 VTLHSGSYVAEAW

-141 ISNVV
+141 IANVV

-309 YLGSSTADVFSL
+309 YLGGSTADVFSL
-321 SESAIA
+321 SESALA

-394 AVELNEAA
+394 AVELQEATD
-402 KVSYTTTTFVATIV
+402 VSYTTTTFVATIV

-427 NYREKSLGR
+427 NYREKG
-436 AEGDWTF
+436 AADWTF
-443 VAGTI
+443 VAGTN

-497 TSTASDKALMFS
+497 TSTASDKVLMFS

-523 SQSLSKN
+523 SQKMSKN
-530 VTEVSTRYFH
+530 VTEVTTKYFH

-554 VGSFGKF
+554 FGSYAGRF
-561 AAGNIFT
+561 AAGNIFI
-568 GKYIFTDG
+568 GKYLATEG
-576 TDGVLGWGRPFNC
+576 MDGVLGWGRPFNC

-609 DNTSALPSVSKGDPD
+609 DDTSALPSVSKGDPD

-629 IALVTDQTMNY
+629 IALVTDQTMSYNS
-640 DNDKKDIH
+640 
-648 ETWPQVVKTK
+648 ETWPQIVKT
-658 SSERQLFDPS
+658 SSSSRQLFDPS

-684 TESGLVEITIP
+684 TEPGLVEITIP

-701 NLTVSNIIIVASAS
+701 SLTVSNIIIVASAS

>member
-93 VTLHAGSYVAEAW
+93 VTLHSGSYVAEAW

-117 KYFKGYTPFEITNG
+117 KYFKGYTPFDITNG

-141 ISNVV
+141 IANVV

-215 IEAPKGGYEYKVNFS
+215 IETPKGGYEYKVNFS

-255 DELVITLAP
+255 DELVITIAP

-394 AVELNEAA
+394 AVELQEATD
-402 KVSYTTTTFVATIV
+402 VSYTTTTFVATIV

-427 NYREKSLGR
+427 NYREKG
-436 AEGDWTF
+436 AADWTF
-443 VAGTI
+443 VAGTN

-458 NLKFGTTYEYCAVAG
+458 NLKFGTTYEY
-473 GYTSPAKELTTL
+473 
-485 TPPQLPNASFEQ
+485 
-497 TSTASDKALMFS
+497 
-509 ADPNDFYWDSGNHG
+509 
-523 SQSLSKN
+523 
-530 VTEVSTRYFH
+530 
-540 SGKQGLCLHSQFVG
+540 
-554 VGSFGKF
+554 
-561 AAGNIFT
+561 
-568 GKYIFTDG
+568 
-576 TDGVLGWGRPFNC
+576 
-589 PIRPKAL
+589 
-596 KVWARYEPVNITH
+596 
-609 DNTSALPSVSKGDPD
+609 
-624 NGIVY
+624 
-629 IALVTDQTMNY
+629 
-640 DNDKKDIH
+640 
-648 ETWPQVVKTK
+648 
-658 SSERQLFDPS
+658 
-668 GSNVVAYGEHV
+668 
-679 FTSAT
+679 
-684 TESGLVEITIP
+684 
-695 LNDVNP
+695 
-701 NLTVSNIIIVASAS
+701 
-715 RYGDYFVGGNGSLL
+715 
-729 YLDDFELVY
+729 

>member
-93 VTLHAGSYVAEAW
+93 VTLHSGSYVAEAW

-141 ISNVV
+141 IANVV

-200 EGTAP
+200 EGTAS

-297 SSLTIESANLQH
+297 SSLTIKSANLQH
-309 YLGSSTADVFSL
+309 YLGGSTADVFSL
-321 SESAIA
+321 SESELA

-394 AVELNEAA
+394 AVELQEATD
-402 KVSYTTTTFVATIV
+402 VSYTTTTFVATIV

-427 NYREKSLGR
+427 NYREKG
-436 AEGDWTF
+436 AADWTF
-443 VAGTI
+443 VAGTN

-523 SQSLSKN
+523 SQKMSKN
-530 VTEVSTRYFH
+530 VTEVTTKYFH

-554 VGSFGKF
+554 FGALGKF
-561 AAGNIFT
+561 AAGNIFI
-568 GKYIFTDG
+568 GKYLATEVM
-576 TDGVLGWGRPFNC
+576 DGVLGWGRPFNC

-609 DNTSALPSVSKGDPD
+609 EEPSALPSVSKGDPD

-629 IALVTDQTMNY
+629 IALVTDQTMSYNS
-640 DNDKKDIH
+640 
-648 ETWPQVVKTK
+648 ETWPQIVKT
-658 SSERQLFDPS
+658 SSSSRQLFDPS

>member
-93 VTLHAGSYVAEAW
+93 VTLHSGSYVAEAW

-117 KYFKGYTPFEITNG
+117 KYFKGYTPFDITNG

-141 ISNVV
+141 IANVV

-200 EGTAP
+200 EGTTP

-321 SESAIA
+321 SESALA

-394 AVELNEAA
+394 AVELQEATD
-402 KVSYTTTTFVATIV
+402 VSYTTTTFVATIV

-427 NYREKSLGR
+427 NYREKG
-436 AEGDWTF
+436 AADWTF
-443 VAGTI
+443 VAGTN

-523 SQSLSKN
+523 SQKMQKN
-530 VTEVSTRYFH
+530 VTEVTTKYFH

-554 VGSFGKF
+554 FGALGKF
-561 AAGNIFT
+561 AAGNIFV
-568 GKYIFTDG
+568 GKYLATEG
-576 TDGVLGWGRPFNC
+576 MDGVLGWGRPFNC

-609 DNTSALPSVSKGDPD
+609 DDTSALPSVSKGDPD

-629 IALVTDQTMNY
+629 IALVTDQTMSYNS
-640 DNDKKDIH
+640 
-648 ETWPQVVKTK
+648 ETWPQIVKT
-658 SSERQLFDPS
+658 SSSSRQLFDPS

>member
-93 VTLHAGSYVAEAW
+93 VTLHSGSYVAEAW

-141 ISNVV
+141 IANVV

-200 EGTAP
+200 EGTTP

-309 YLGSSTADVFSL
+309 YLGGSTADVFSL
-321 SESAIA
+321 SESALA

-372 GDNGDGTEKTS
+372 SDNGDGTEKTS

-394 AVELNEAA
+394 AVELQEATD
-402 KVSYTTTTFVATIV
+402 VSYTTTTFVATIV

-427 NYREKSLGR
+427 NYREKG
-436 AEGDWTF
+436 AADWTF
-443 VAGTI
+443 VAGTN

-523 SQSLSKN
+523 SQKMSKN
-530 VTEVSTRYFH
+530 VTEVTTKYFH

-554 VGSFGKF
+554 FGALGKF
-561 AAGNIFT
+561 AAGNIFV
-568 GKYIFTDG
+568 GKYLATEG
-576 TDGVLGWGRPFNC
+576 MDGVLGWGRPFNC

-609 DNTSALPSVSKGDPD
+609 DDTSALPSVSKGDPD

-629 IALVTDQTMNY
+629 IALVTDQTMSYNS
-640 DNDKKDIH
+640 
-648 ETWPQVVKTK
+648 ETWPQIVKT
-658 SSERQLFDPS
+658 SSSSRQLFDPS

-701 NLTVSNIIIVASAS
+701 SLTVSNIIIVASAS

>member
-93 VTLHAGSYVAEAW
+93 VTLHSGSYVAEAW

-117 KYFKGYTPFEITNG
+117 KYFKGYTPFDITNG

-141 ISNVV
+141 IANVV

-321 SESAIA
+321 SESALA

-394 AVELNEAA
+394 AVELQEATD
-402 KVSYTTTTFVATIV
+402 VSYTTTTFVATIV

-427 NYREKSLGR
+427 NYREKG
-436 AEGDWTF
+436 AADWTF
-443 VAGTI
+443 VAGTN

-458 NLKFGTTYEYCAVAG
+458 NLKFGTPYEYCAVAG

-523 SQSLSKN
+523 SQKMSKN
-530 VTEVSTRYFH
+530 VTEVTTKYFH

-554 VGSFGKF
+554 FGALGKF
-561 AAGNIFT
+561 AAGNIFI
-568 GKYIFTDG
+568 GKYLATEG
-576 TDGVLGWGRPFNC
+576 MDGVLGWGRPFNC

-609 DNTSALPSVSKGDPD
+609 DDTSALPSVSKGDPD

-629 IALVTDQTMNY
+629 IALVTDQTMSYNS
-640 DNDKKDIH
+640 
-648 ETWPQVVKTK
+648 ETWPQIVKT
-658 SSERQLFDPS
+658 SSSSRQLFDPS

-684 TESGLVEITIP
+684 TEPGLVEITIP

-701 NLTVSNIIIVASAS
+701 SLTVSNIIIVASAS
-715 RYGDYFVGGNGSLL
+715 RYGDYFVGGDGSLL